1 MRKRRTPRTG
11 NVARYRNILIY
22 FVPVLV
28 ASIFTLTEPPAM
40 TRYSY
45 FERVSNISITDGVVK
60 FELSTA
66 RPDAEGE
73 NGAMKLEPSLAMATS
88 LPGLLRMHE
97 QMNHVIAQLVERG
110 VLKKKGG
117 LTDPQHTGD
126 LLRPD
131 NSKLS

>member
-1 MRKRRTPRTG
+1 VSIVVVTTG
-11 NVARYRNILIY
+11 VRYRNILIY
-22 FVPVLV
+22 FALGLV
-28 ASIFTLTEPPAM
+28 ASIFTQTEPPAM
-40 TRYSY
+40 TSHSY

-60 FELSTA
+60 FELSTT

-73 NGAMKLEPSLAMATS
+73 NGSMQLGPSLALATS
-88 LPGLLRMHE
+88 LPGFLRMHE

-110 VLKKKGG
+110 ILKKKDG

-131 NSKLS
+131 NARLS